1 MRDDIKQ
8 LGVRLA
14 IVGGLHPEAVNIALR
29 LGLLLLA

>member
-1 MRDDIKQ
+1 MRPDIKQ

-14 IVGGLHPEAVNIALR
+14 IVGALHPGAVNIAFR

>member
-1 MRDDIKQ
+1 MRPDIKQ

-14 IVGGLHPEAVNIALR
+14 IVRGLHPVAVNIAFR